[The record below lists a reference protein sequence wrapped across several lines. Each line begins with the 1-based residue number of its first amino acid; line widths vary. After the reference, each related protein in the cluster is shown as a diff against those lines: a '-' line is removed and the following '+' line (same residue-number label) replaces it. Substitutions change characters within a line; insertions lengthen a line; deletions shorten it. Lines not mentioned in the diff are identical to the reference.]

1 MTRIGI
7 VSVAHMHTHSYA
19 VCLAARDDAS
29 LAGVWDDDTARGQA
43 FAERFGVPFVAD
55 LDDLLAKVDAVMI
68 GSENLKHAD
77 HLEVAARAGKPA
89 LCEKP
94 LVASREDEARVRA
107 LLDGGAW
114 IMTAFPCPYAPAFR
128 QALAAVKSGQIGKIV
143 GIAGTNR
150 GSNPGGWFVE
160 PTLSGGG
167 ALMDHTVHVADLFR
181 RLLEQEPSSVSA
193 QAGTRM
199 TDIPTDDTAMLSLEY
214 SDGSFATLDAS
225 WSRPKGYMIWG
236 DVTLRITGEQGVLE
250 VDLFNPGV
258 DVYGADGLRRR
269 STGSNLDALLVDEFL
284 GAIREGRPP
293 MTSGEDGLAASR
305 VALAGYESFASTAG

>member
-1 MTRIGI
+1 MTKIGI

-19 VCLAARDDAS
+19 ACLADREDAL
-29 LAGVWDDDTARGQA
+29 LAGVWDDDPARGQA
-43 FAERFGVPFVAD
+43 FAERYRVPFYGD
-55 LDDLLAKVDAVMI
+55 LEGLLNETDAVII

-77 HLEVAARAGKPA
+77 HLEAAAMAGRPA

-94 LVASREDEARVRA
+94 LVASREDEARVRT
-107 LLDGGAW
+107 LLDRGAW

-150 GSNPGGWFVE
+150 GSNPGGWFVD

-181 RLLEQEPSSVSA
+181 RLLEQEPSLVSA

-199 TDIPTDDTAMLSLEY
+199 TNIPTDDTAMLLLEY
-214 SDGSFATLDAS
+214 EDGVFATLDAS

-236 DVTLRITGEQGVLE
+236 DVTLRITGEKGVVE
-250 VDLFNPGV
+250 VDLFNPGI
-258 DVYGADGLRRR
+258 DVFGPEGLRRR
-269 STGSNLDALLVDEFL
+269 STGSNLDALMVDEFL
-284 GAIREGRPP
+284 SALRESRSAW
-293 MTSGEDGLAASR
+293 TSGEDGLAASQ
-305 VALAGYESFASTAG
+305 VALAGYESLTQPTG